1 MKVAMVAVVVMD
13 VIADQIIG
21 VIVVRQRLVTA
32 PLSMLMVLLVIV
44 AGVLVLGFSV
54 QLERV
59 LVSMAVVSA
68 VQMSVMQVVGMVVV
82 TNRRVSAVVLMF
94 VIVTGMG
101 RMFHLRIL
109 LVDEN
114 GFARFLPSEA
124 R

>member
-1 MKVAMVAVVVMD
+1 
-13 VIADQIIG
+13 
-21 VIVVRQRLVTA
+21 
-32 PLSMLMVLLVIV
+32 
-44 AGVLVLGFSV
+44 
-54 QLERV
+54 
-59 LVSMAVVSA
+59 VSA